1 LGVKRLFDQGIT
13 GCMVTSDHR
22 GDIAPLYLK
31 DVEDEYGKVK
41 TRLVNMEGQKAKLV
55 YEDGL
60 QYLTEGDY
68 TAASKYLSDPAEYD
82 FKKIL
87 NW

>member
-1 LGVKRLFDQGIT
+1 
-13 GCMVTSDHR
+13 MVTSDHR

-41 TRLVNMEGQKAKLV
+41 TRLVNMEGQKARLI

-60 QYLTEGDY
+60 QYLSEDDY
-68 TAASKYLSDPAEYD
+68 SAASKYLADPSEYD